1 MDKSRNT
8 PPNIGHFPQIR
19 EAVNFAS
26 PGVVTTQW
34 GREGFVRLTTGDRLS
49 ERFWTF
55 AAALV
60 AMLAG
65 LCAPAAAQD
74 FSAGKTP
81 AQLFASDCSAC
92 HRSPAGLAK
101 GQSAGALASFL
112 REHYTTKPE
121 SASALA
127 AYVAGAGPGS
137 ARVSPQAPITGTGP
151 KPGEEKPAPK
161 PRPATATTAVEPAR
175 PAEGDAGAS
184 AAPREGARPPVD
196 PVVAKLNFY
205 AAARGEPKDTARL
218 ALPANKLESYAN
230 SGTGAEAIAP
240 DESKRKPADKKKDAA
255 AASTGATAAPHPPPR
270 PRRAQAPAIQP
281 VPDRQ

>member
-1 MDKSRNT
+1 M
-8 PPNIGHFPQIR
+8 
-19 EAVNFAS
+19 
-26 PGVVTTQW
+26 
-34 GREGFVRLTTGDRLS
+34 RLS
-49 ERFWTF
+49 ARF
-55 AAALV
+55 LKISV
-60 AMLAG
+60 AILTVLAG
-65 LCAPAAAQD
+65 SCGLAVAQD

-151 KPGEEKPAPK
+151 KPGEEKPK

-175 PAEGDAGAS
+175 QAEGDAGAS
-184 AAPREGARPPVD
+184 AAPREGAKPPVD

-230 SGTGAEAIAP
+230 SGTGAE
-240 DESKRKPADKKKDAA
+240 
-255 AASTGATAAPHPPPR
+255 
-270 PRRAQAPAIQP
+270 
-281 VPDRQ
+281 